1 MKHIVFLSRLTDEAQ
16 LLWVEHLNSQL
27 KNQTVLLPVQI
38 PEGEEALVDIAIV
51 SNPNPEDL
59 LRYPNLVW
67 VQSLWAGVEG
77 LVQALKS
84 DVFNKAC
91 LNKRSL
97 NKTSLDKRSLNKT
110 GLDKRSLNKTG
121 LDKTSFQLVRLIDP
135 TLAQS
140 MAESVLAWTLY
151 LQRNMPCYAQQQG
164 QKQWR
169 KLQHKDSKDLRISM
183 LGAGKLGLASLNL
196 LQQLNYSLSCWTR
209 SPKVLD
215 GISHYHGQDG
225 LKAMLEQT
233 DILINLLPLTPN
245 THHML
250 NKETLVWLPKGAK
263 LINFSRGAVVNTD
276 DLLACLDSGQI
287 EHAVLDVFEQE
298 PLPVESEVWSHPKI
312 TVLPHISAPTNKKTA
327 AKIVADNIHLYRT
340 ENKLLESVD
349 IKLGY

>member
-1 MKHIVFLSRLTDEAQ
+1 MKHIVFLSRLTEEAQ
-16 LLWVEHLNSQL
+16 FLWIEHLNSQL
-27 KNQTVLLPVQI
+27 QNQTVLLPDQI
-38 PEGEEALVDIAIV
+38 PEREEALVDIAIV

-97 NKTSLDKRSLNKT
+97 NKKSLNK
-110 GLDKRSLNKTG
+110 KSLNKA
-121 LDKTSFQLVRLIDP
+121 SFQLVRLIDP

-169 KLQHKDSKDLRISM
+169 KLQHRDSKDLRISM
-183 LGAGKLGLASLNL
+183 LGAGKLGLGSLNL

-209 SPKVLD
+209 SPKELD

-233 DILINLLPLTPN
+233 DILINLLPLTPS

-250 NKETLVWLPKGAK
+250 NKETLAWLPKGAK
-263 LINFSRGAVVNTD
+263 LINFSRGAVVNTA

-312 TVLPHISAPTNKKTA
+312 TVLPHISAPTNKETS
-327 AKIVADNIHLYRT
+327 AKIVAENIHLYRT

>member
-16 LLWVEHLNSQL
+16 FLWLEHLNSQL
-27 KNQTVLLPVQI
+27 QNQTVLLPDQI

-59 LRYPNLVW
+59 LRYPNLVL

-84 DVFNKAC
+84 DVFNKAGF
-91 LNKRSL
+91 
-97 NKTSLDKRSLNKT
+97 NKTSLDKESFNKA
-110 GLDKRSLNKTG
+110 
-121 LDKTSFQLVRLIDP
+121 SFQLIRLVDP

-151 LQRNMPCYAQQQG
+151 LQRNMPSYAKQQG

-169 KLQHKDSKDLRISM
+169 KLQHRDSKDLRISM
-183 LGAGKLGLASLNL
+183 LGAGKLGLASLSL

-215 GISHYHGQDG
+215 GIRHYHGRDG
-225 LKAMLEQT
+225 LKAMMEQT

-250 NKETLVWLPKGAK
+250 NNETLAWLPKGAK
-263 LINFSRGAVVNTD
+263 LINFSRGAVVNTA

-312 TVLPHISAPTNKKTA
+312 TVLPHISAPTNKETA

>member
-16 LLWVEHLNSQL
+16 LQWVEHLNSEL
-27 KNQTVLLPVQI
+27 KGQTVLLPDQI
-38 PEGEEALVDIAIV
+38 PEGKEALVDITIV

-84 DVFNKAC
+84 DVFNQAVSNKAIM
-91 LNKRSL
+91 
-97 NKTSLDKRSLNKT
+97 NKTSL
-110 GLDKRSLNKTG
+110 
-121 LDKTSFQLVRLIDP
+121 QLVRLIDP
-135 TLAQS
+135 NLAQS

-151 LQRNMPCYAQQQG
+151 LQRNMPCYAQQQD
-164 QKQWR
+164 QKQWC

-225 LKAMLEQT
+225 LKAMMEQT

-250 NKETLVWLPKGAK
+250 NKETLAWLPKGAK
-263 LINFSRGAVVNTD
+263 LINFSRGAVVNTA
-276 DLLACLDSGQI
+276 DLLACLGSGQI

-298 PLPVESEVWSHPKI
+298 PLPVESEIWSHPNI
-312 TVLPHISAPTNKKTA
+312 TVLPHISAPTNKETA
-327 AKIVADNIHLYRT
+327 AKIVADNIHLYRA
-340 ENKLLESVD
+340 ENTLLDSVD

>member
-1 MKHIVFLSRLTDEAQ
+1 MKHIVFLSRLKDEAQ
-16 LLWVEHLNSQL
+16 LLWVEHLNPQL
-27 KNQTVLLPVQI
+27 QNHTVLLPDQI
-38 PEGEEALVDIAIV
+38 TEGEEALVDIAIV

-91 LNKRSL
+91 L
-97 NKTSLDKRSLNKT
+97 
-110 GLDKRSLNKTG
+110 
-121 LDKTSFQLVRLIDP
+121 DKTSFQLVRLIDP

-151 LQRNMPCYAQQQG
+151 LQRNMPSYALQQG

-169 KLQHKDSKDLRISM
+169 KLQHRDSKDLRISM

-215 GISHYHGQDG
+215 GISHYHGRDG
-225 LKAMLEQT
+225 LKAMMEQT

-250 NKETLVWLPKGAK
+250 NNETLAWLPKGAK

-298 PLPVESEVWSHPKI
+298 PLPVESEIWSHPNI
-312 TVLPHISAPTNKKTA
+312 TVLPHISAPTNKETA

-340 ENKLLESVD
+340 ENKLQDSVD

>member
-27 KNQTVLLPVQI
+27 QNQTVLLPDQI

-84 DVFNKAC
+84 DVFNKA
-91 LNKRSL
+91 
-97 NKTSLDKRSLNKT
+97 
-110 GLDKRSLNKTG
+110 
-121 LDKTSFQLVRLIDP
+121 SFQLVRLVDP

-169 KLQHKDSKDLRISM
+169 KLQHRDSKDLRISM

-225 LKAMLEQT
+225 LKAMMEQT

-250 NKETLVWLPKGAK
+250 NNETLAWLPKGAK

-298 PLPVESEVWSHPKI
+298 PLPLESEVWSHPKI